1 MIGISPNHNEPVL
14 NNRYEET
21 LARMQES
28 ITQREDAL
36 AKADPID
43 KPMLEA
49 DIESYREYV
58 RQYEEEERYTISE
71 EDIAA
76 YREIMQYAVLKRP
89 SVMNSS
95 YEEGSFYSLVER
107 YLDGQLALEQF
118 IMEGS
123 SKLRLMQLENQ

>member
-1 MIGISPNHNEPVL
+1 
-14 NNRYEET
+14 
-21 LARMQES
+21 
-28 ITQREDAL
+28 
-36 AKADPID
+36 
-43 KPMLEA
+43 
-49 DIESYREYV
+49 
-58 RQYEEEERYTISE
+58 
-71 EDIAA
+71 
-76 YREIMQYAVLKRP
+76 MQYAVLKRP